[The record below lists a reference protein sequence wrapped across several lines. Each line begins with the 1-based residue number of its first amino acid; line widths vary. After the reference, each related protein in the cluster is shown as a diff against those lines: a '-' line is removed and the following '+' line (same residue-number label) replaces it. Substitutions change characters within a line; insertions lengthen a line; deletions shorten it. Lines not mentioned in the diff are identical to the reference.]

1 MKHFSKLLCVL
12 FSVVFSLSVVF
23 GLSAC
28 NNTQEIVDSE
38 KEMVQ
43 QLAALQNKIDAL
55 DKKISDMEKEEPEP
69 AIAFDYGEECY
80 EKIQYIDKVLSDRD
94 CYKGANT
101 KLAEKWILWNLYEAG
116 YTTEEAFNSQFTL
129 TNYYKEA
136 DLKTSLSAVASYE
149 LADELHYKKSGRK
162 YVADESGEYV
172 SVNVTL
178 NNIVAI
184 KKGIS
189 DEQIIIGAH
198 FDGDGTGDNGS
209 GIALGLTTAQ
219 HFYGVETYYT
229 LVFVFFNAEEVGCK
243 GSTAYANAM
252 TEEEIAKT
260 KYMINMDS
268 LVCGDY
274 CNLYGGVQDDET
286 QTVKDTEAYDNA
298 MKVAESI
305 GIEFHTNPWTYEN
318 PAPGYDTPDYASPS
332 TGDWSDHKG
341 FKNIGIKYLY
351 FEATNWEIPGPYNEY
366 DGYGE
371 TYLIGMLMNTP
382 NDYLEYIETYFPGRV
397 KSHITKFSALLN
409 ALLLQSELDF

>member
-260 KYMINMDS
+260 KEPDLTAADLDAAVRIIAGSARSM
-268 LVCGDY
+268 
-274 CNLYGGVQDDET
+274 
-286 QTVKDTEAYDNA
+286 
-298 MKVAESI
+298 
-305 GIEFHTNPWTYEN
+305 GIETE
-318 PAPGYDTPDYASPS
+318 G
-332 TGDWSDHKG
+332 
-341 FKNIGIKYLY
+341 
-351 FEATNWEIPGPYNEY
+351 
-366 DGYGE
+366 
-371 TYLIGMLMNTP
+371 
-382 NDYLEYIETYFPGRV
+382 V
-397 KSHITKFSALLN
+397 
-409 ALLLQSELDF
+409 